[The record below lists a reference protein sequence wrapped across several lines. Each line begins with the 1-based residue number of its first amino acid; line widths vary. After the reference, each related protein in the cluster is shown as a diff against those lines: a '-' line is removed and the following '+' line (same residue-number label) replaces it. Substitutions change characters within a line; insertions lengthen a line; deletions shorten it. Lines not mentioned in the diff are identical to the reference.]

1 MAVMAFNPAEPR
13 NPHTG
18 EWVNRSFTGA
28 IGDTWRAGL
37 PQSDDELLRRWEKDP
52 RAVAAGPER
61 THLRK
66 LLATAPAV
74 AGPVYRGDETKGGPY
89 GIMPLDQQ
97 EDHFRDMMRSG
108 AVVKF
113 PRHTS
118 TSTDPTVA
126 RGFGHT
132 LYQIAGHGAKGIG
145 NSLHEA
151 VMPPGKY
158 VVSGV
163 ERKALPSRAIIDARS
178 VHTGDTV
185 VVHLSPAQPI
195 QLSMPAGPQDFP
207 ETLA

>member
-97 EDHFRDMMRSG
+97 EDHFRDMMPSG
-108 AVVKF
+108 AVVNS

-126 RGFGHT
+126 RGFGHPPT
-132 LYQIAGHGAKGIG
+132 RSRGTALKASATACTRR
-145 NSLHEA
+145 S
-151 VMPPGKY
+151 MPPGKY